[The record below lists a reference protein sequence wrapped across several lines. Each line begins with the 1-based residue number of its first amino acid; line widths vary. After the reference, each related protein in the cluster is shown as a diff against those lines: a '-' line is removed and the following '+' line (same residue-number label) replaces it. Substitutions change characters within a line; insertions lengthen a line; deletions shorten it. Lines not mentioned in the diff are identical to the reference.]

1 MLVLTRKINET
12 ITLGHPASVEP
23 LIQVTVVEVRGDQV
37 RPGTTGLRFIF
48 VQLLSAR
55 LIGTSLLKVSKWN
68 KMLVTCEGYD
78 DFQAMFYFLG
88 HIFPKQ
94 LQRLIVYLI

>member
-68 KMLVTCEGYD
+68 KMLVTCEGYKVVIRYVPVCVYSLLRVF
-78 DFQAMFYFLG
+78 DF
-88 HIFPKQ
+88 
-94 LQRLIVYLI
+94 LILD